1 MDYAPWQESQAKVA
15 APPLPPAA
23 GPQQGHLF
31 EGQASPRVVR
41 MPLREKPAPPKA
53 AGARAKPAVTQPRLF
68 PPQVPSETIAG
79 DSTIYC
85 DAPVA
90 LPLHRV
96 MAAAVDATMVLI
108 GIGIF
113 AAMLLLSG
121 ADLVL
126 NSATLAVYAAAILLT
141 LMGYRLMWCLAD
153 TDSLGMRVCGLR
165 LITFDGMIPDR
176 RQRMQRAL
184 AGCISTMAGA
194 LGLVWALVD
203 EEKLTWH
210 DHMSKTFPTPA
221 ARKMQPLAW

>member
-1 MDYAPWQESQAKVA
+1 MDYAPWQEPQAKAV
-15 APPLPPAA
+15 PPPPQQAA
-23 GPQQGHLF
+23 GPQQGQLF
-31 EGQASPRVVR
+31 EGQVSPRVVR
-41 MPLREKPAPPKA
+41 MPSREKPAA
-53 AGARAKPAVTQPRLF
+53 QKPAGGRSKSSVSQPRLF
-68 PPQVPSETIAG
+68 PSQVPAEAIPG

-113 AAMLLLSG
+113 AAMLLFSG

-126 NSATLAVYAAAILLT
+126 NSATLAVYAAAILVT

-176 RQRMQRAL
+176 RQRMQRTV